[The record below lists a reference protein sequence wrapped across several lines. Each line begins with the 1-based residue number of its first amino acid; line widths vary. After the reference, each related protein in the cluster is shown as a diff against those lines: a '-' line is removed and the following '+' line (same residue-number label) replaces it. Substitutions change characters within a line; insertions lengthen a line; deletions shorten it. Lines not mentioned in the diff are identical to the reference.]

1 LQNPDLKN
9 LSNLLLATVF
19 ISTSGV
25 LGKYIA
31 LPTEII
37 IWFRASLA
45 MVFLYDMFTVP
56 TKKSIYA
63 STQKKNTFLFL

>member
-45 MVFLYDMFTVP
+45 MVFYMFTVP